1 MAGGKV
7 SLPCDILSPLPG
19 DEVYLVL
26 WYKDEIATPIYSFD
40 ARRGP
45 LGQARHSSSDMLTKK
60 GYFNTIARPAAL
72 EISPVGQEDEGEY
85 RCRVDFRKAQTRNYQ
100 IVVKVIGELKIKN
113 INIFIYFYECN
124 CLHPIAKY

>member
-40 ARRGP
+40 ARRGH
-45 LGQARHSSSDMLTKK
+45 LGQARHSSSDMLSKK

-100 IVVKVIGELKIKN
+100 IVVKVIGKR
-113 INIFIYFYECN
+113 INHSQLSYLLFIVSIYATF
-124 CLHPIAKY
+124 